1 MNPHHHWQRTIWLLA
16 RPPDIDVQTILVALH
31 FSTNDLR
38 ANGSEAAAL
47 AHAIPACWW
56 RGRPP
61 PQRADRRG
69 RIGNSFEGHRGTLD
83 RAANGAL
90 LSAGDIGAG
99 GAACGLRRCDHG
111 EKADDDEGE
120 YSSDERHGVP
130 PKRAF
135 DTIVVPEYP
144 ALQGVEGRR
153 PNSNTTVGI
162 RPVASTAVR
171 LISSALRQLVALLG
185 RWENSDLS

>member
-1 MNPHHHWQRTIWLLA
+1 MNPHHHRQRTIWLLA

-47 AHAIPACWW
+47 AHTIPARGW

-61 PQRADRRG
+61 PQRADRRR
-69 RIGNSFEGHRGTLD
+69 RIGNSFEGHRGALD

-90 LSAGDIGAG
+90 LGAGDIGAG
-99 GAACGLRRCDHG
+99 GAACGLRRCDHR
-111 EKADDDEGE
+111 EKADDDEASTALTNDME
-120 YSSDERHGVP
+120 FP

-144 ALQGVEGRR
+144 ALQGVERRR
-153 PNSNTTVGI
+153 PNSNATVGI

-171 LISSALRQLVALLG
+171 LISRA
-185 RWENSDLS
+185 